1 MSITVMTLLSALLT
15 LIFLGVLAY
24 ALIRLDPVLASI
36 GGTPTSYLAKLRF
49 GLRAIERETSHL
61 PGQASRINRAARCR
75 GGRSERGR
83 RSSRADRSRAED
95 TGAIA
100 WTKACRLPCR

>member
-61 PGQASRINRAARCR
+61 PGQATRINQQLGAVAAGLSAVDGHLARPEAAREAQ
-75 GGRSERGR
+75 GR
-83 RSSRADRSRAED
+83 
-95 TGAIA
+95 
-100 WTKACRLPCR
+100 

>member
-24 ALIRLDPVLASI
+24 ALIRLHPVLASI
-36 GGTPTSYLAKLRF
+36 GATPTSYLAKLRF

-61 PGQASRINRAARCR
+61 PGQATRINQQLGAVAEGLIAVDGHLERTADAVEAQ
-75 GGRSERGR
+75 GR
-83 RSSRADRSRAED
+83 
-95 TGAIA
+95 
-100 WTKACRLPCR
+100 

>member
-1 MSITVMTLLSALLT
+1 MSPITIMTLLTAFLA

-24 ALIRLDPVLASI
+24 ALIKLNPVLDSI

-61 PGQASRINRAARCR
+61 PGQATRINQRLGAVAEGLIVIDGHLEGTAGALRAQ
-75 GGRSERGR
+75 ER
-83 RSSRADRSRAED
+83 
-95 TGAIA
+95 
-100 WTKACRLPCR
+100 

>member
-1 MSITVMTLLSALLT
+1 MSITVMTLLSALLA

-24 ALIRLDPVLASI
+24 ALIKLHPVLASI

-61 PGQASRINRAARCR
+61 PAQASRVNQGLGAVAQGLIAADGHLERTEAALKAQ
-75 GGRSERGR
+75 GR
-83 RSSRADRSRAED
+83 
-95 TGAIA
+95 
-100 WTKACRLPCR
+100 